1 MSFAVSATTVIRGH
15 FGIYARIILPLTVPA
30 LATTAAFTFIT
41 TWNDFFSPLI
51 YLTRPQLFTVPI
63 ALRAFIDATSASS
76 LGPLFA
82 MSVLSLLP
90 VLGFFL
96 AFQRLLTQGIV
107 STGFR

>member
-1 MSFAVSATTVIRGH
+1 MDKFLNRLEGPSAT
-15 FGIYARIILPLTVPA
+15 Y
-30 LATTAAFTFIT
+30 
-41 TWNDFFSPLI
+41 
-51 YLTRPQLFTVPI
+51 TVPI

-96 AFQRLLTQGIV
+96 AFQRLLTEGIV
-107 STGFR
+107 TTGLK